1 MAADSPATHECGVG
15 MSLPPD
21 GGRGAVAAFVAARGV
36 YIRGVEP
43 ALEPPAVAGT
53 PAPAVPGAFLDVR
66 LLPWRPRL
74 RHIDP
79 EAVRSNADLTAWSDD
94 LAGFALSVVLSV
106 VIFVAAPLVAV
117 VLAVL
122 FLPVEVWLVVT
133 LGVLVVVARFAGVIP
148 WAVVT
153 PDGVERYRFLPAALR
168 RVRELDPARRV
179 RVRWHW
185 A

>member
-1 MAADSPATHECGVG
+1 M
-15 MSLPPD
+15 
-21 GGRGAVAAFVAARGV
+21 
-36 YIRGVEP
+36 EP
-43 ALEPPAVAGT
+43 ALEQPYTAAAVA
-53 PAPAVPGAFLDVR
+53 PEAPGAFLDVR

-79 EAVRSNADLTAWSDD
+79 DAVRANADVTAWSDD
-94 LAGFALSVVLSV
+94 LAGFALSVVVSV
-106 VIFVAAPLVAV
+106 LIFVAAPLVAV

-122 FLPVEVWLVVT
+122 LLPVEVWLVLS
-133 LGVLVVVARFAGVIP
+133 LGVLVVVARFAGLIP

-153 PDGVERYRFLPAALR
+153 PDGVESYRFLPAALR
-168 RVRELDPARRV
+168 RVRELDPTRRV